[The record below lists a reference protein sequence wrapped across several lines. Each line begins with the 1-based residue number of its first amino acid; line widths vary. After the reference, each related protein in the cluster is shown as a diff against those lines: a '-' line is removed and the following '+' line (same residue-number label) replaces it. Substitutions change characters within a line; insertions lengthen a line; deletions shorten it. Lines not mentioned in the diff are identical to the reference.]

1 MIICCAGIAVDTWS
15 LNYLII
21 VASQRIFLS
30 GSVFCAKMSAEM
42 SDAEK
47 NIERY
52 KVKKLIKMLESA
64 RGMGTSVITVYVPPK
79 DQISRVVTMLN
90 NEHGTASN
98 IKSHTNKISVQTA
111 ITAALGRLK
120 LISRVPNNGLI
131 LYCGTVLTE
140 DNKEKKLTMDIEPFK
155 AVSRSLY
162 LCDNKFHTEELHRM
176 LESDEK
182 FGFIIVDGSG
192 TFYATVCGSVKEKL
206 GQFSV
211 ELPKK
216 HGRGGQSKN
225 RFARIRMER
234 RHNYLRKVAE
244 NATQYFITNDRPNVL
259 GIVLAGSAEFKDA
272 LFQSDLF
279 DPRLKAV
286 VMKVVDVA
294 HPGEVGLNQAIDMS
308 ADSLSGVKL
317 VQEKKL
323 VQKFFDEI
331 ACDTQLYCFSVADTM
346 KCLEGGAVET
356 LIVFEDL
363 DLLRYSV
370 KTSESAEPI
379 VHILTSAQAATMNLH
394 GGNDG
399 QAQNEVESEA
409 FVDWLA
415 NNYTKFGCKLELIT
429 NRSQEGTQFVK
440 GFGGIGGLL
449 RYKVDL
455 MSLREMEK
463 VGIKEAKDED
473 AFDFEDDFM

>member
-1 MIICCAGIAVDTWS
+1 MAD
-15 LNYLII
+15 
-21 VASQRIFLS
+21 RELS
-30 GSVFCAKMSAEM
+30 EY
-42 SDAEK
+42 EK

-79 DQISRVVTMLN
+79 DQVSRVVAMLN
-90 NEHGTASN
+90 NEYGTASN
-98 IKSHTNKISVQTA
+98 IKSHTNKLSVQAA

-120 LISRVPNNGLI
+120 LITRIPNNGLL
-131 LYCGTVLTE
+131 LYSGTVLTE
-140 DNKEKKLTMDIEPFK
+140 DNKEKKLTLDIEPFK

-162 LCDNKFHTEELHRM
+162 LCDNKFHTDELRRM
-176 LESDEK
+176 LESDDK

-192 TFYATVCGSVKEKL
+192 TLYATVCGSVKEKL

-225 RFARIRMER
+225 RFARIRQER

-259 GIVLAGSAEFKDA
+259 GIVLAGSAEFKES
-272 LFQSDLF
+272 LYQSDLF
-279 DPRLKAV
+279 DPRLKAI

-294 HPGEVGLNQAIDMS
+294 HPGDVGLNQAIDLS
-308 ADSLSGVKL
+308 ADSLGGVKL

-323 VQKFFDEI
+323 VQQFFDQI
-331 ACDTQLYCFSVADTM
+331 ACDTQLYCFGVSDTM
-346 KCLEGGAVET
+346 KCLEAGAVET

-363 DLLRYSV
+363 ELNRYAV
-370 KTSESAEPI
+370 KTPDATEPTVYFYTAE
-379 VHILTSAQAATMNLH
+379 QASKINMH
-394 GGNDG
+394 GGGDG
-399 QAQNEVESEA
+399 QAQNEVEVES

-415 NNYTKFGCKLELIT
+415 NSYTKFGCRLELIT
-429 NRSQEGTQFVK
+429 NKSQEGTQFVK

-449 RYKVDL
+449 RYKMDML
-455 MSLREMEK
+455 SLREADK
-463 VGIKEAKDED
+463 VHEEEAGAKKADD
-473 AFDFEDDFM
+473 FDFDDDFM